1 MKATSGYLTLT
12 HAADYLGYAGK
23 AKREAARKF
32 VTRHGVPK
40 FWRGR
45 AWLVKPE
52 DLDRAL
58 RGAALTG
65 RE

>member
-1 MKATSGYLTLT
+1 MQPTNYLTLKQ
-12 HAADYLGYAGK
+12 AADYLGYQGK

-32 VTRHGVPK
+32 VVRNGVPK

-52 DLDRAL
+52 DIDRVL
-58 RGAALTG
+58 RGEETRG
-65 RE
+65 

>member
-1 MKATSGYLTLT
+1 MAAPSNYLTLRQ
-12 HAADYLGYAGK
+12 AADYLGYSGK

-32 VTRHGVPK
+32 VERNGVPK
-40 FWRGR
+40 WWRGR

-58 RGAALTG
+58 RGERAEA
-65 RE
+65 